1 MFGAAVAVAG
11 SLMTEMR
18 IWLDKRR
25 VVPGAFHCRAVPGG
39 VQIEISFGNEND
51 AIAAGKSSR
60 GSRSPSDRSLIRQN
74 LPTRR
79 SSAAPMPVP
88 ISARDALGACR
99 RTIGCIVNAPASE
112 WYMTKILV
120 IDDDAVVRTTIEQI
134 LEVAGY
140 QVLCA
145 EDGVRGMAVF
155 RNEAPDLI
163 ITGIITPEQE
173 GIQTITEMRK
183 EKPDAKIIA
192 ISGGGRVAN
201 TDFLRIARA
210 LGAMGAI
217 AKPFDAD
224 EFLPS

>member
-1 MFGAAVAVAG
+1 
-11 SLMTEMR
+11 
-18 IWLDKRR
+18 
-25 VVPGAFHCRAVPGG
+25 
-39 VQIEISFGNEND
+39 
-51 AIAAGKSSR
+51 
-60 GSRSPSDRSLIRQN
+60 
-74 LPTRR
+74 
-79 SSAAPMPVP
+79 
-88 ISARDALGACR
+88 
-99 RTIGCIVNAPASE
+99 
-112 WYMTKILV
+112 MTKILV

-140 QVLCA
+140 QVLCT

-163 ITGIITPEQE
+163 ITDVIMPEQE
-173 GIQTITEMRK
+173 DIQTITEMRK

-210 LGAMGAI
+210 LGAI

-224 EFLPS
+224 EFLTVVKNCLAGGARDGNPGHAGLLYARRRARRRQPRRRDAAIHLHRLRRARDGYPCHRAAEGGSCLRGRQPIW